1 MELDAGAL
9 QTLQTWFSP
18 SLPTGA
24 FAHSH
29 GLEAAIDA
37 GDVTDAPSARDWVR
51 RAVRSGGLGNDAIL
65 AAEAWKIRRG
75 RAPCASDAHE
85 GTDGL
90 DVPDAL
96 DALDDLAR
104 ALVAGRERLVE
115 SLDQGAAFA
124 AATNLPGPRRAL
136 PVAIGAAAARAA
148 LPLEATLV
156 AMLHAAAS
164 NLVWIGARLVPYGQG
179 QALDAIERL
188 RPAVRASAARAA
200 ACGLDGLGS
209 DALGAD
215 LASLA
220 HESQRSR
227 VCRT

>member
-75 RAPCASDAHE
+75 DASGAS
-85 GTDGL
+85 GARDGP
-90 DVPDAL
+90 VAPDAL

-104 ALVAGRERLVE
+104 ALVAGRERLIE

-179 QALDAIERL
+179 QALDAVEEL

>member
-1 MELDAGAL
+1 MDIDAEAL

-29 GLEAAIDA
+29 GLEAAIED
-37 GDVTDAPSARDWVR
+37 GDVGGADDALAWIA

-65 AAEAWKIRRG
+65 AAEAY
-75 RAPCASDAHE
+75 RAAGAATGADASK
-85 GTDGL
+85 
-90 DVPDAL
+90 AL
-96 DALDDLAR
+96 DEIDALAR
-104 ALVAGRERLVE
+104 AFVAGRERLTE

-124 AATNLPGPRRAL
+124 EAVGLDGPRRAL
-136 PVAIGAAAARAA
+136 PVAIGAAARARR
-148 LPLEATLV
+148 LPLPATLL
-156 AMLHAAAS
+156 ASLQGAAA
-164 NLVWIGARLVPYGQG
+164 NLVWIGARLVPFGQRD
-179 QALDAIERL
+179 ALRCVERL
-188 RPAVRASAARAA
+188 GPAVRAAAARAEA
-200 ACGLDGLGS
+200 VGLDGLGG
-209 DALGAD
+209 DALGSD

>member
-1 MELDAGAL
+1 MNLDASAL

-24 FAHSH
+24 FTHSH

-37 GDVTDAPSARDWVR
+37 GEVAGADDALAWIA

-65 AAEAWKIRRG
+65 AAEAY
-75 RAPCASDAHE
+75 RAAGGEAGAGS
-85 GTDGL
+85 
-90 DVPDAL
+90 PDAL
-96 DALDDLAR
+96 DGIDALAR

-124 AATNLPGPRRAL
+124 EAVGLEGPRRPL
-136 PVAIGAAAARAA
+136 PVAIGAAAAARG
-148 LPLEATLV
+148 LPLGATLL
-156 AMLHAAAS
+156 ASLQGAAA
-164 NLVWIGARLVPYGQG
+164 NLVWIGARLVPFGQRE
-179 QALDAIERL
+179 ALRCIERL
-188 RPAVRASAARAA
+188 GPAVRAAAARAETA
-200 ACGLDGLGS
+200 GLDGLGG

-215 LASLA
+215 LASIA

>member
-37 GDVTDAPSARDWVR
+37 GDVTDAASARHWVR

-65 AAEAWKIRRG
+65 VAEAWRLGRG
-75 RAPCASDAHE
+75 GGDRDAADASDVLGE
-85 GTDGL
+85 
-90 DVPDAL
+90 
-96 DALDDLAR
+96 LDDLAR

-179 QALDAIERL
+179 EALDAIERL
-188 RPAVRASAARAA
+188 RPAVRAAAARAA
-200 ACGLDGLGS
+200 ASGLDGLGS